1 MKKRVAV
8 VNSHPIQYF
17 APLYAYLSA
26 SPDISVTALYLS
38 DVSIRGSKDPGFGQV
53 VTWDIDLL
61 SGYEARFMKGAA
73 TSVPSGFFSLIAP
86 DLWGAIRNGDFD
98 AVVLHGHHYAANFI
112 AMAAAKSAGIPV
124 LMRCETHLKLSR
136 KGIKHVL
143 RKAILSAL
151 YKACDAFLAIGDA
164 NKEFYMAIGV
174 PEDKISI
181 APYAVDNARFAAS
194 SNFNEDERRGLRY
207 SLGISNERPAIL
219 YASKLQRRKHPD
231 ALVRAAQQLAS
242 EGVAFDLVIVGS
254 GEMEGELRKL
264 VAEEGPVNTRFLG
277 FVNQNHLPKI
287 LGACDVFVLPSEE
300 EPWGL
305 IVNEA
310 MCAGLPVVVGAD
322 VGCVPNLV
330 RHGEN
335 RFLVQPADTR
345 GIAAAVRRIVTDPQL
360 ALKMSSSSREIIST
374 WGFEQC
380 LDGLRQSLARCPRVR
395 KTALTAPAQGPQPS

>member
-17 APLYAYLSA
+17 APLYAYLNA
-26 SPDISVTALYLS
+26 SSDISVTALYLS
-38 DVSIRGSKDPGFGQV
+38 DCSIRGTKDPGFGQV
-53 VTWDIDLL
+53 VTWDVDLL

-73 TSVPSGFFSLIAP
+73 TAFPAGFFSLIAP

-98 AVVLHGHHYAANFI
+98 AVLLHGHHYAANFI

-124 LMRCETHLKLSR
+124 LMRCDTHLKLKR
-136 KGIKHVL
+136 KGMKQIL
-143 RKAILSAL
+143 RKPILSAV
-151 YKACDAFLAIGDA
+151 YRACDGFLAIGDA
-164 NKEFYMAIGV
+164 NKEFYVAMGV
-174 PEDKISI
+174 PADKISI
-181 APYAVDNARFAAS
+181 VPCAVDNARFMAS
-194 SNFNEDERRGLRY
+194 SSFQDSERRALRH

-231 ALVRAAQQLAS
+231 CVVRAAQRLAS
-242 EGVAFDLVIVGS
+242 EGVAFDLVIVGA

-264 VAEEGPVNTRFLG
+264 VAEGGPANTVFTG
-277 FVNQNHLPKI
+277 FVNQDRLPKI

-310 MCAGLPVVVGAD
+310 MCAGLPIVVGAD

-330 RHGEN
+330 RDGEN
-335 RFLVQPADTR
+335 GLLVQPADTM
-345 GIAAAVRRIVTDPQL
+345 GLAAALRRIVTDPQL
-360 ALKMSSSSREIIST
+360 ALNMSTRSRQIIGA

-380 LDGLRQSLARCPRVR
+380 LDGWRQSLARYARPR
-395 KTALTAPAQGPQPS
+395 KAAPAAPGRRSQAS